1 MIVYYVNGL
10 YYLRKRGQIGVIMKL
25 FNKLRKSLRF
35 EVIASIM
42 VIILMAGGLN
52 AYITFKIKDLQNYV
66 AAMDPNTMTTTELSA
81 SVMQLKNIAQNI
93 YSVNQSTGIIT
104 LIVAILIMCMLV
116 RIIVTPTRKAT
127 ARLDE
132 IIKNIQESEGDLTT
146 RIETKKIDE
155 IGRLIQGINHFIEQ
169 LQTVMLDIK
178 QHSGNLQRSAAMV
191 SEQTTQASDR
201 ISSISATMEELSA
214 TMEEV
219 ASTVTEMDAGANDI
233 LQTMG
238 TFADQTNQGTVFAGE
253 MKERAIQIQNRAA
266 NSHVSAQNMV
276 SNITASLDEALE
288 NSRNVNKINELT
300 EDILSIASQT
310 NLLALNAS
318 IEAAR
323 AGDAGRGFA
332 VVADQIR
339 VLADSSKETA
349 NSIQEISGLVIDAV
363 QQLSNNATQMLT
375 FTDETVMKDY
385 EAFLDGTQHYQDDA
399 VNMARTMEYFHQQT
413 DTLTKTLADM
423 TNGINGISNSMMD
436 SSRGVNEAA
445 EAIGEINSGMADIEA
460 ESIKTDTISIALG
473 GTVGRFQTI

>member
-1 MIVYYVNGL
+1 
-10 YYLRKRGQIGVIMKL
+10 MKL
-25 FNKLRKSLRF
+25 LKNLRKSLRF
-35 EVIASIM
+35 EVMASIM

-52 AYITFKIKDLQNYV
+52 AYITFKIKDLQSYI
-66 AAMDPNTMTTTELSA
+66 AGMDPNTMTTTELSA
-81 SVMQLKNIAQNI
+81 AMMQLKSIAQNI
-93 YSVNQSTGIIT
+93 FNVNQRTGIIT
-104 LIVAILIMCMLV
+104 LIVALLMMVFLV

-127 ARLDE
+127 VKLDE
-132 IIKNIQESEGDLTT
+132 IIRSIQAGEGDLTT
-146 RIETKKIDE
+146 RIETKKVDE

-178 QHSGNLQRSAAMV
+178 KHSGHLQESVATV
-191 SEQTTQASDR
+191 NQQTTQASSR
-201 ISSISATMEELSA
+201 VSEISATMQELSA

-219 ASTVTEMDAGANDI
+219 ASTVTEMDAGADNI
-233 LQTMG
+233 MQTMDQFAERTG
-238 TFADQTNQGTVFAGE
+238 QGAVFADQ

-266 NSHVSAQNMV
+266 ASHTSAQNMV
-276 SNITASLDEALE
+276 ATITVSLDEALE

-300 EDILSIASQT
+300 GDILNIASQT

-363 QQLSNNATQMLT
+363 QQLSNNASQMLQ

-385 EAFLDGTQHYQDDA
+385 EAFLEGTQHYQDDA
-399 VNMARTMEYFHQQT
+399 VNMAKTMDYFRRQT
-413 DTLTKTLADM
+413 DSLKDTLADM
-423 TNGINGISNSMMD
+423 TNGINGISSSMTE

-445 EAIGEINSGMADIEA
+445 EAIGEVNSGMIDIET
-460 ESIKTDTISIALG
+460 ESRKNDAISQELT